1 MRDEY
6 RRHFRFFQTTHMRS
20 RDDKQHRVALEHY
33 KELEW
38 SLGQSTECPACYTSV
53 DEHEDSERRD
63 ELFKKWM
70 YGQPPHQLTPEE
82 DAEEAH
88 LYGRIAAFRVARSRD
103 SKHIKALRELGDK
116 CTAAEQIELDAFEA
130 RYRHVRSNSVRLV
143 AP

>member
-6 RRHFRFFQTTHMRS
+6 RRHFRFFQTIHMRS
-20 RDDKQHRVALEHY
+20 RDDKQHWVALEPY

-53 DEHEDSERRD
+53 DEHEDLERRD
-63 ELFKKWM
+63 ELFKKWKRAAAPSA
-70 YGQPPHQLTPEE
+70 Y
-82 DAEEAH
+82 AR
-88 LYGRIAAFRVARSRD
+88 GRRGGGASLRAYRGVPGARSRD

-116 CTAAEQIELDAFEA
+116 CTAAEQSELDAFEA